1 MVQAGFGVEA
11 IDNTTP
17 GLQSAY
23 NNVTKW
29 FDKASQ
35 KAIVTAA
42 VKFDDKNLT
51 RYVNEFSEA
60 LNKGLRRNMKKFSF
74 EGMYYTKNGKEN
86 GPWRSINFSA
96 DEIKNMN
103 YDTAKVK
110 LQQLIEL
117 RERLSNGT
125 AIAGGDWGA
134 KETRQLNNLIALL
147 TQATSSY
154 ELMLR
159 VRQKQNTVDTSAATK
174 SANQIERE
182 AAATKKLIWLNEQLR
197 AAKNQQH
204 TAWASSDL
212 QKQVDAHRNLADLY
226 RKRYALTKDIRDCE
240 RAIRHEVAANSFS
253 ARLAHERA
261 ITEQKKRQL
270 QYERLFTE
278 ALNRSNA
285 GVTARGVVMRN
296 LVSLMRRYISLF
308 TLINVARQMAE
319 ITGFFEQQQV
329 ALEGI
334 LGSAAEARKA
344 INEITSLALESPFQT
359 KDLVTYT
366 KQLTAYGVEGDV
378 VGIMK
383 ELADISAGLG
393 VEMSRIILAY
403 GQVKSAAVL
412 RGQELRQFTET
423 GIPMV
428 KELADRFTELNG
440 RLVTTG
446 EVFKLISERQVPFE
460 MVADVLSEM
469 TEEGGKFHEMQSRLT
484 ETLYGQM
491 QKLKDVWT
499 LSLKSGGSGIGGVL
513 MGIVKGLQGVV
524 KHLPGIITAF
534 SGLAIVSG
542 MKSVSTMLPNIRK
555 RLIDVRNEWRWIGIE
570 IHNGV
575 IRIRQQAGAI
585 GKLGMTLK
593 SVWRT
598 ARALGSALGVAL
610 SIAGGLIVD
619 AVMKS
624 REWKN
629 TLDEINTSF
638 AKDTS
643 KMVTGLDKLLG
654 KLSSTTEG
662 TKAYNDA
669 MQTLKTNYGEYV
681 NDDLINQLIKE
692 RRQLDKTTEGWG
704 LLYES
709 IVAAIRAK
717 KEYER
722 HEERKRAVSDNIV
735 KDFMSGWDAEKWLKD
750 SFDKLTYK
758 KADQLTKLEFDDA
771 SKTQKDIEAVQSV
784 RTKDQVEMFNTALS
798 NALTLFF
805 ENGETTIDEL
815 KKRIKSELDFYGIKG
830 YVADD
835 LVNNQSHQ
843 IFNALSKDKRWGVY
857 LAEDRALDGDP
868 YMSINNA
875 FADAKRSASLY
886 QEGRWTPGMRNEE
899 YNPFW
904 LSIVEDFEYSKAA
917 KGLVSGFMSQM
928 TKEMIAYERSDDPTV
943 DAQNKQKGFEAY
955 QAAAK
960 TVNTLFSTMKLSD
973 FTNAGKTREIAEA
986 LNNLLNTIG
995 DASLR
1000 SKLRSVTDT
1009 FIELA
1014 GTKSGQA
1021 ASVSSNIIRAY
1032 GDGSNADKATKEF
1045 MSRYLPTDQNYN
1057 ELRNSIANEISSLEK
1072 EIEGYGDY
1080 QENEENRR
1088 HVEELKNQLKLYK
1101 VLAGEDYYDIDLSK
1115 NSGSSKALPIDVA
1128 NFLNDLKNAYS
1139 RYKEAVQKGGVGIGL
1154 GYARTDEQF
1163 QEMFGQFFGGA
1174 EGEKFKSIYDTR
1186 IGNKTI
1192 GDLLSGKFFES
1203 GLEAG
1208 VLDFESAINE
1218 VIADLKK
1225 YGEADTKNRKA
1236 YLNAAK
1242 QLEQWAETTFSKDNL
1257 SVVLEEFEKSVKDL
1271 TNSFERTNKEVD
1283 LYRKLRANGT
1293 VGVLGRGLSV
1303 NRNDALT
1310 PNSTRQ
1316 AANIQSLIGLYNE
1329 KATSMGAQSFSIGNL
1344 SSISDVYSAIESI
1357 GKISKMNA
1365 DNFPGTPLGDM
1376 SNEVTELLKQL
1387 LGTLISEAQSI
1398 SGEVYSGNAMK
1409 DLAANAVKRL
1419 ASQFEALTEHENV
1432 ARKQGTYDG
1441 AAIKGVVN
1449 ATQDE
1454 AKKIF
1459 DQFIKDN
1466 RLDVI
1471 AQEGNGKIS
1480 DTDLNMLEGK
1490 LKEISKDF
1498 PAALRDELMSR
1509 LTDLRNSV
1517 SKYNA
1522 SIGAFGSFGSAI
1534 RGYRN
1539 ADEDANA
1546 QYVSEKEHYLRLTAK
1561 KLNYESGTL
1570 ALTAEEVDALN
1581 TELALSQERL
1591 TAMGENG
1598 KILAEELRKVSM
1610 DNLQKSIQA
1619 CQSQFGAMTDA
1630 ANAVINTA
1638 KAFSQAINKVYD
1650 VLNDGENPEWMRE
1663 MEGFLGDF
1671 GEAFGA
1677 MIAPIS
1683 SVISLVATLT
1693 VAFVVCEAAMTPLLI
1708 VMAVLIAV
1716 AAVVA
1721 GIIAAAQQHDRALE
1735 RDIENL
1741 EKQME
1746 KTQNAMKNLDAAAER
1761 MVGLEAFETRLESIG
1776 KNLKLYRD
1784 ALAKAKAEEDK
1795 KDTDQDKVDE
1805 YKQEAQ
1811 EFLDAFKNG
1820 VQDQLDDIT
1829 GSVEEFADAIS
1840 SAMRSAFQSGEN
1852 AARSM
1857 RNVVK
1862 ESIGD
1867 MIENIMK
1874 LVYLEPAIQSAM
1886 EQLLGGDVEQL
1897 RKMFAGKDGEFDSK
1911 KATAYLVK
1919 RLTDPDNVD
1928 AFFDTMQS
1936 FEDGYINLYESM
1948 DDRLKEYFA
1957 FNPEN
1962 STLSGGISGVSEDTA
1977 RALEGIGNSSLAQ
1990 LVIANNHLASIQSH
2004 LMATIQISWFNG
2016 MLEQAKA
2023 TRLAAE
2029 RIDSAIDYMRKGV
2042 SPLHVKVV

>member
-103 YDTAKVK
+103 HDTAKVK

-117 RERLSNGT
+117 RERLANGT

-174 SANQIERE
+174 SASQIERE

-204 TAWASSDL
+204 TAWASNDL

-261 ITEQKKRQL
+261 ITDQKKRQL

-285 GVTARGVVMRN
+285 GVAARGVVMRN

-412 RGQELRQFTET
+412 RGQELRQFTEA

-499 LSLKSGGSGIGGVL
+499 LSLKSGGSGIGGML
-513 MGIVKGLQGVV
+513 MGVVKALQGIV
-524 KHLPGIITAF
+524 KHLPGILSAF
-534 SGLAIVSG
+534 SGLAIVTGLRSITR
-542 MKSVSTMLPNIRK
+542 MMPNIK
-555 RLIDVRNEWRWIGIE
+555 KQLLEAKIEWRMIGVE
-570 IHNGV
+570 IHNAS
-575 IRIRQQAGAI
+575 IRTRQQVGVLN
-585 GKLGMTLK
+585 KM
-593 SVWRT
+593 
-598 ARALGSALGVAL
+598 GVAL
-610 SIAGGLIVD
+610 KGVARAAWAMGGIIGTVLSIASGFIID

-624 REWKN
+624 REWQR
-629 TLDEINTSF
+629 TLEGINTSF
-638 AKDTS
+638 AKDMA
-643 KMVTGLDKLLG
+643 KMTTGLDGLIG
-654 KLSSTTEG
+654 KLRVANEG
-662 TKAYNDA
+662 SKLYSD
-669 MQTLKTNYGEYV
+669 TLKTLKSNYGEYV
-681 NDDLINQLIKE
+681 NENVIDALVREAKAAGDAATSWGKLADSIKE
-692 RRQLDKTTEGWG
+692 SIRQKKTFEMLDAISNEGITKTISDIAKGNDKWLFNNITYDNKKFRGDYSPGESYQVVASTFGLDTEKKIKQATEMAVSLFMNEMKQGDHFERDASG
-704 LLYES
+704 KITGVKKEDLKSILLNTSMQYGFNPNQAS
-709 IVAAIRAK
+709 AIADSWDQVFDRMADSDGYKSFLNSVIAIDNSFENTLSRAFANAK
-717 KEYER
+717 KVIDEEYQSLVGD
-722 HEERKRAVSDNIV
+722 K
-735 KDFMSGWDAEKWLKD
+735 KDPAKYNPFNVD
-750 SFDKLTYK
+750 SR
-758 KADQLTKLEFDDA
+758 
-771 SKTQKDIEAVQSV
+771 TQKVYTDLLHELVKGELTDAQMRSLSA
-784 RTKDQVEMFNTALS
+784 DGSAYS
-798 NALTLFF
+798 NALKREGGDYLKGAEMLEAINDFIDKLPSSEASLIYRLRQIVSMYDEVVGTMTDDPARIRNNAANLVGFEGKTLSSEDKDLIRYWTNVTDKNLYEMRDKLVTQI
-805 ENGETTIDEL
+805 ENL
-815 KKRIKSELDFYGIKG
+815 KK
-830 YVADD
+830 
-835 LVNNQSHQ
+835 
-843 IFNALSKDKRWGVY
+843 
-857 LAEDRALDGDP
+857 
-868 YMSINNA
+868 
-875 FADAKRSASLY
+875 
-886 QEGRWTPGMRNEE
+886 
-899 YNPFW
+899 
-904 LSIVEDFEYSKAA
+904 
-917 KGLVSGFMSQM
+917 
-928 TKEMIAYERSDDPTV
+928 
-943 DAQNKQKGFEAY
+943 
-955 QAAAK
+955 
-960 TVNTLFSTMKLSD
+960 
-973 FTNAGKTREIAEA
+973 
-986 LNNLLNTIG
+986 
-995 DASLR
+995 
-1000 SKLRSVTDT
+1000 
-1009 FIELA
+1009 
-1014 GTKSGQA
+1014 
-1021 ASVSSNIIRAY
+1021 
-1032 GDGSNADKATKEF
+1032 
-1045 MSRYLPTDQNYN
+1045 
-1057 ELRNSIANEISSLEK
+1057 
-1072 EIEGYGDY
+1072 
-1080 QENEENRR
+1080 ENEKIKPEDGANFQARRRENE
-1088 HVEELKNQLKLYK
+1088 HIIEILE
-1101 VLAGEDYYDIDLSK
+1101 VLRKRGEYYAIPDDETGG
-1115 NSGSSKALPIDVA
+1115 GSSQTLPPALAD
-1128 NFLNDLKNAYS
+1128 FLKSLKNAYTT
-1139 RYKEAVQKGGVGIGL
+1139 YKNSVQKLGVGMGL
-1154 GYARTDEQF
+1154 GTIRSDQ
-1163 QEMFGQFFGGA
+1163 QLHGMFGQFFGGA
-1174 EGEKFKSIYDTR
+1174 DGEQFQKLAGTKVGSKNVGELLSEKFIS
-1186 IGNKTI
+1186 N
-1192 GDLLSGKFFES
+1192 

-1242 QLEQWAETTFSKDNL
+1242 QLEQWVETTFSKDNL

-1344 SSISDVYSAIESI
+1344 SSISDVYKAIESI

-1365 DNFPGTPLGDM
+1365 DNFHGTPLGDM

-1409 DLAANAVKRL
+1409 DLAENAVKRL

-1490 LKEISKDF
+1490 LKAISKDF

-1561 KLNYESGTL
+1561 KQKYESGTL

-1598 KILAEELRKVSM
+1598 KILAEELRQVSM

-1650 VLNDGENPEWMRE
+1650 VLNDGENPEWMRD

-1761 MVGLEAFETRLESIG
+1761 MVGLEAFETRLKSLA
-1776 KNLKLYRD
+1776 KNLELYRD

-1795 KDTDQDKVDE
+1795 KNTDQDKVDD

-1820 VQDQLDDIT
+1820 FKEQLDEIT
-1829 GSVEEFADAIS
+1829 GSVDEFADAVS

-1852 AARSM
+1852 AAMAM
-1857 RNVVK
+1857 RNSVK

-1867 MIENIMK
+1867 MIEEIMK
-1874 LVYLEPAIQSAM
+1874 LIYLKPAIESAM
-1886 EQLLGGDVEQL
+1886 EQLLGGDRDQL
-1897 RKMFAGKDGEFDSK
+1897 QKMFEGEDGKFDSK

-2029 RIDSAIDYMRKGV
+2029 RIDNAIDYMRKGV

>member
-96 DEIKNMN
+96 DDIKNMN

-110 LQQLIEL
+110 LQQLVEL
-117 RERLSNGT
+117 RERLANGT
-125 AIAGGDWGA
+125 AVAAGEWGA

-174 SANQIERE
+174 SANQIEKE

-204 TAWASSDL
+204 TAWASNDL

-285 GVTARGVVMRN
+285 GVATRGVVMRN

-412 RGQELRQFTET
+412 RGQELRQFTEA

-484 ETLYGQM
+484 ETLYGQI

-499 LSLKSGGSGIGGVL
+499 LSLKDGGSGIGGVL
-513 MGIVKGLQGVV
+513 MGVVKGLQGVV
-524 KHLPGIITAF
+524 QHLPGILAAF
-534 SGLAIVSG
+534 SGLAIVSAFRSIAR
-542 MKSVSTMLPNIRK
+542 MMPKIKKQLLEAKI
-555 RLIDVRNEWRWIGIE
+555 EWRMIGVE
-570 IHNGV
+570 IHNAN
-575 IRIRQQAGAI
+575 IRTRQQVGTLN
-585 GKLGMTLK
+585 KMGMALK
-593 SVWRT
+593 GVART
-598 ARALGSALGVAL
+598 AKAMGSIIGTVL
-610 SIAGGLIVD
+610 SIASGFIID

-624 REWKN
+624 REWQR
-629 TLDEINTSF
+629 TLEEINTSF
-638 AKDTS
+638 AKDSAKMTS
-643 KMVTGLDKLLG
+643 GLDSLIG
-654 KLSSTTEG
+654 KLKVANEG
-662 TKAYNDA
+662 SKLYSD
-669 MQTLKTNYGEYV
+669 TLKTLKSNYGEYV
-681 NDDLINQLIKE
+681 NENVIDALVKEAKAAGDAANSWGKLADSIKE
-692 RRQLDKTTEGWG
+692 SIRQKKTFEMLDAIANEGLNKAIQGINKGNDKWLFNNITYDEKKFRGDYSDGRSNQVVSSVFGLENAKRIQQATETAATIFMNEMKYGEHFKRNDEGKIVGVNGEDLKNILLTTAQQYGFNPNQASAISDSWSQVFDMLSNDEGYKEF
-704 LLYES
+704 LNS
-709 IVAAIRAK
+709 VIAIDNSFENTLSRAFAK
-717 KEYER
+717 AKETIDKEYQSLVGDKSDVENYKPWGVDER
-722 HEERKRAVSDNIV
+722 TQEVYTDLLHRLV
-735 KDFMSGWDAEKWLKD
+735 KE
-750 SFDKLTYK
+750 
-758 KADQLTKLEFDDA
+758 QLT
-771 SKTQKDIEAVQSV
+771 T
-784 RTKDQVEMFNTALS
+784 DQMAALSMDGSAYS
-798 NALTLFF
+798 NALKREGGDYMKGAEMLEAINEFIDTLPQSESQLIYRLRQIVSMYDEAVGVLTDDAARIRNSASDLVGF
-805 ENGETTIDEL
+805 EGFNLTAEDKDLIHRWTNVTDKNIYEKRDNLVKLIDDL
-815 KKRIKSELDFYGIKG
+815 KKQNENI
-830 YVADD
+830 
-835 LVNNQSHQ
+835 
-843 IFNALSKDKRWGVY
+843 
-857 LAEDRALDGDP
+857 DP
-868 YMSINNA
+868 TAGSNFKATYDNNA
-875 FADAKRSASLY
+875 H
-886 QEGRWTPGMRNEE
+886 
-899 YNPFW
+899 
-904 LSIVEDFEYSKAA
+904 
-917 KGLVSGFMSQM
+917 
-928 TKEMIAYERSDDPTV
+928 MIAILEVLRKRGEYYNIPDD
-943 DAQNKQKGFEAY
+943 D
-955 QAAAK
+955 
-960 TVNTLFSTMKLSD
+960 
-973 FTNAGKTREIAEA
+973 
-986 LNNLLNTIG
+986 
-995 DASLR
+995 
-1000 SKLRSVTDT
+1000 
-1009 FIELA
+1009 
-1014 GTKSGQA
+1014 KSG
-1021 ASVSSNIIRAY
+1021 
-1032 GDGSNADKATKEF
+1032 
-1045 MSRYLPTDQNYN
+1045 
-1057 ELRNSIANEISSLEK
+1057 
-1072 EIEGYGDY
+1072 
-1080 QENEENRR
+1080 
-1088 HVEELKNQLKLYK
+1088 
-1101 VLAGEDYYDIDLSK
+1101 SK
-1115 NSGSSKALPIDVA
+1115 SLPIDVA

-1154 GYARTDEQF
+1154 GYARTDKQF
-1163 QEMFGQFFGGA
+1163 QTMFGQFFGGA
-1174 EGEKFKSIYDTR
+1174 EGEKFKSISGTR

-1192 GDLLSGKFFES
+1192 GDLLSDKFFKS
-1203 GLEAG
+1203 GLETG
-1208 VLDFESAINE
+1208 VLDFEKAIND
-1218 VIADLKK
+1218 VIADLKA
-1225 YGEADTKNRKA
+1225 YGNANTKGGKA

-1242 QLEQWAETTFSKDNL
+1242 QLEQWVETTIAKDNFN
-1257 SVVLEEFEKSVKDL
+1257 VVLEEFEKSVKDL

-1398 SGEVYSGNAMK
+1398 SGEMYSGNAMK

-1441 AAIKGVVN
+1441 AAIRGVVN

-1490 LKEISKDF
+1490 LKAISKDF

-1561 KLNYESGTL
+1561 KQNYESGTL

-1598 KILAEELRKVSM
+1598 KILAEELRQVSM

-1619 CQSQFGAMTDA
+1619 CQSQFGSMVDSV
-1630 ANAVINTA
+1630 NAVIDAA

-1650 VLNDGENPEWMRE
+1650 VLNDGENPDWMKD

-1761 MVGLEAFETRLESIG
+1761 MVGLEAFETRLKSLA
-1776 KNLKLYRD
+1776 KNLELYRD

-1795 KDTDQDKVDE
+1795 KNTDQDKVDD

-1811 EFLDAFKNG
+1811 EYLDTFKNG
-1820 VQDQLDDIT
+1820 FKEQLDEIT
-1829 GSVEEFADAIS
+1829 GSVDEFADAVS

-1852 AARSM
+1852 AARAM
-1857 RNVVK
+1857 RNAVK

-1867 MIENIMK
+1867 MIEEIMK
-1874 LVYLEPAIQSAM
+1874 LIYLKPAIESAM
-1886 EQLLGGDVEQL
+1886 EQLLGGDRDQL
-1897 RKMFAGKDGEFDSK
+1897 QKMFEGEDGKFDSK

-1990 LVIANNHLASIQSH
+1990 LVITNNHLASIQSH

-2042 SPLHVKVV
+2042 NPLYVKVV

>member
-125 AIAGGDWGA
+125 AVAGGDWGA

-204 TAWASSDL
+204 TAWASNDL

-226 RKRYALTKDIRDCE
+226 RKRYTLTKDIRDCE

-285 GVTARGVVMRN
+285 GVAARGVVMRN

-412 RGQELRQFTET
+412 RGQELRQFTEA

-499 LSLKSGGSGIGGVL
+499 LSLKSGGSGIGGML
-513 MGIVKGLQGVV
+513 MGVVKALQGIV
-524 KHLPGIITAF
+524 KHLPGILSAF
-534 SGLAIVSG
+534 SGLAIVTGLRSITR
-542 MKSVSTMLPNIRK
+542 MMPNIK
-555 RLIDVRNEWRWIGIE
+555 KQLLEAKIEWRMIGVE
-570 IHNGV
+570 IHNAS
-575 IRIRQQAGAI
+575 IRTRQQVGVLN
-585 GKLGMTLK
+585 KM
-593 SVWRT
+593 
-598 ARALGSALGVAL
+598 GVAL
-610 SIAGGLIVD
+610 KGVARAAWAMGGIIGTVLSIASGFIID

-624 REWKN
+624 REWQR
-629 TLDEINTSF
+629 TLEGINTSF
-638 AKDTS
+638 AKDMA
-643 KMVTGLDKLLG
+643 KMTTGLDGLIG
-654 KLSSTTEG
+654 KLRVANEG
-662 TKAYNDA
+662 SKLYSD
-669 MQTLKTNYGEYV
+669 TLKTLKSNYGEYV
-681 NDDLINQLIKE
+681 NENVIDALVREAKAAGDAATSWGKLADSIKE
-692 RRQLDKTTEGWG
+692 SIRQKKTFEMLDAISNEGITKTISDIAKGNDKWLFNNITYDNKKFRGDYSPGESYQVVASTFGLDTEKKIKQATEMAVSLFMNEMKQGDHFERDASG
-704 LLYES
+704 KITGVKKEDLKSILLNTSMQYGFNPNQAS
-709 IVAAIRAK
+709 AIADSWDQVFDRMADSDGYKSFLNSVIAIDNSFENTLSRAFANAK
-717 KEYER
+717 KVIDEEYQSLVGD
-722 HEERKRAVSDNIV
+722 K
-735 KDFMSGWDAEKWLKD
+735 KDPAKYNPFNVD
-750 SFDKLTYK
+750 SR
-758 KADQLTKLEFDDA
+758 
-771 SKTQKDIEAVQSV
+771 TQKVYTDLLHELVKGELTDAQMRSLSA
-784 RTKDQVEMFNTALS
+784 DGSAYS
-798 NALTLFF
+798 NALKREGGDYLKGAEMLEAINDFIDKLPSSEASLIYRLRQIVSMYDEVVGTMTDDPARIRNNAANLVGFEGKTLSSEDKDLIRYWTNVTDKNLYEMRDKLVTQI
-805 ENGETTIDEL
+805 ENL
-815 KKRIKSELDFYGIKG
+815 KK
-830 YVADD
+830 
-835 LVNNQSHQ
+835 
-843 IFNALSKDKRWGVY
+843 
-857 LAEDRALDGDP
+857 
-868 YMSINNA
+868 
-875 FADAKRSASLY
+875 
-886 QEGRWTPGMRNEE
+886 
-899 YNPFW
+899 
-904 LSIVEDFEYSKAA
+904 
-917 KGLVSGFMSQM
+917 
-928 TKEMIAYERSDDPTV
+928 
-943 DAQNKQKGFEAY
+943 
-955 QAAAK
+955 
-960 TVNTLFSTMKLSD
+960 
-973 FTNAGKTREIAEA
+973 
-986 LNNLLNTIG
+986 
-995 DASLR
+995 
-1000 SKLRSVTDT
+1000 
-1009 FIELA
+1009 
-1014 GTKSGQA
+1014 
-1021 ASVSSNIIRAY
+1021 
-1032 GDGSNADKATKEF
+1032 
-1045 MSRYLPTDQNYN
+1045 
-1057 ELRNSIANEISSLEK
+1057 
-1072 EIEGYGDY
+1072 
-1080 QENEENRR
+1080 ENENIKPEDGANFQARRRENE
-1088 HVEELKNQLKLYK
+1088 HIIEILE
-1101 VLAGEDYYDIDLSK
+1101 VLRKRGEYYAIPDDETGG
-1115 NSGSSKALPIDVA
+1115 GSSQTLPPALAD
-1128 NFLNDLKNAYS
+1128 FLKSLKNAYTT
-1139 RYKEAVQKGGVGIGL
+1139 YKNSVQKLGVGMGL
-1154 GYARTDEQF
+1154 GTIRSDQ
-1163 QEMFGQFFGGA
+1163 QLQGMFGQFFGGA
-1174 EGEKFKSIYDTR
+1174 DGEQFQKLAGTKVGSKNVGELLSEKFIS
-1186 IGNKTI
+1186 N
-1192 GDLLSGKFFES
+1192 
-1203 GLEAG
+1203 GLEDG

-1365 DNFPGTPLGDM
+1365 DNFPATPLGDM

-1398 SGEVYSGNAMK
+1398 SGEVYSGNAMQ
-1409 DLAANAVKRL
+1409 DLIANAKTRTTTRL
-1419 ASQFEALTEHENV
+1419 GDLTGHENV
-1432 ARKQGTYDG
+1432 ARNQGMYDWG
-1441 AAIKGVVN
+1441 AIKQIVEAN
-1449 ATQDE
+1449 QKEAT
-1454 AKKIF
+1454 ALF

-1466 RLDVI
+1466 NLDVL
-1471 AQEGNGKIS
+1471 AKNNGGKI
-1480 DTDLNMLEGK
+1480 DTAMLDELKQKLTNIAKELPDL
-1490 LKEISKDF
+1490 
-1498 PAALRDELMSR
+1498 LRDEL
-1509 LTDLRNSV
+1509 LGKIDDLERAAAE
-1517 SKYNA
+1517 YNA
-1522 SIGAFGSFGSAI
+1522 KVAAPGSIFGAYSD
-1534 RGYRN
+1534 YRN
-1539 ADEDANA
+1539 AGTKAVEMWEKEEKLNLSIATQLETPELRALLSEEEIDDLEA
-1546 QYVSEKEHYLRLTAK
+1546 QLAASEKRLEDMGGSAEALEEKLK
-1561 KLNYESGTL
+1561 KL
-1570 ALTAEEVDALN
+1570 A
-1581 TELALSQERL
+1581 
-1591 TAMGENG
+1591 
-1598 KILAEELRKVSM
+1598 I
-1610 DNLQKSIQA
+1610 DNLQKSAQEA
-1619 CQSQFGAMTDA
+1619 QSTLNAISGA
-1630 ANAVINTA
+1630 ANSVIDVFKSLSGT
-1638 KAFSQAINKVYD
+1638 INKVYD
-1650 VLNDGENPEWMRE
+1650 IMNDGENPEWMKE
-1663 MEGFLGDF
+1663 MDGFINDF
-1671 GEAFGA
+1671 GQAFNDL
-1677 MIAPIS
+1677 IAPITA
-1683 SVISLVATLT
+1683 VMAAI
-1693 VAFVVCEAAMTPLLI
+1693 VAFTVVVAVAGTTMGI
-1708 VMAVLIAV
+1708 VFGALIAV
-1716 AAVVA
+1716 AAIFA
-1721 GIIAAAQQHDRALE
+1721 GVIAACQSHDRNLQNT
-1735 RDIENL
+1735 IEDL
-1741 EKQME
+1741 DKQIE
-1746 KTQNAMKNLDAAAER
+1746 DTKNAMTNLDAAAER
-1761 MVGLEAFETRLESIG
+1761 MVGFEKFSTQLQSNA
-1776 KNLKLYRD
+1776 KNLELYRD
-1784 ALAKAKAEEDK
+1784 ALAKAKAEEAK
-1795 KDTDQDKVDE
+1795 KDTDPDKVKE
-1805 YKQEAQ
+1805 FAQEAQ
-1811 EFLDAFKNG
+1811 EYHDAFLNNLKT
-1820 VQDQLDDIT
+1820 QI
-1829 GSVEEFADAIS
+1829 EEMTFSIEDVAGRIS
-1840 SAMRSAFQSGEN
+1840 DAMRTAFQNGEN
-1852 AARSM
+1852 AARAM
-1857 RNVVK
+1857 RDAVK
-1862 ESIGD
+1862 EAIGD
-1867 MIENIMK
+1867 MVQKMMEMYYLMPRLEEAFENYIGMPLEKIETEYSNPDGSFNWK
-1874 LVYLEPAIQSAM
+1874 RFSNFLKSLSEDPEKTVNLENDLHSAS
-1886 EQLLGGDVEQL
+1886 EGFIEFVESLPEPL
-1897 RKMFAGKDGEFDSK
+1897 RE
-1911 KATAYLVK
+1911 AYAYASG
-1919 RLTDPDNVD
+1919 TSE
-1928 AFFDTMQS
+1928 M
-1936 FEDGYINLYESM
+1936 
-1948 DDRLKEYFA
+1948 
-1957 FNPEN
+1957 
-1962 STLSGGISGVSEDTA
+1962 SGGVSGITEDTA

-2004 LMATIQISWFNG
+2004 LMATIQTNWFDS
-2016 MLEQAKA
+2016 MLKHTESIAR
-2023 TRLAAE
+2023 TTAE
-2029 RIDSAIDYMRKGV
+2029 LKDMLYSSQVGSR
-2042 SPLHVKVV
+2042 PLNMKML

>member
-29 FDKASQ
+29 FNKASQ

-51 RYVNEFSEA
+51 RYVNDFSEA

-96 DEIKNMN
+96 DDIKNMN

-110 LQQLIEL
+110 LQQLVEL
-117 RERLSNGT
+117 RERLANGT
-125 AIAGGDWGA
+125 AVAAGEWGA

-174 SANQIERE
+174 SASQIERE

-204 TAWASSDL
+204 TAWASNDL

-285 GVTARGVVMRN
+285 GVATRGVVMRN

-308 TLINVARQMAE
+308 TLINVSRQMAE

-412 RGQELRQFTET
+412 RGQELRQFTEA

-513 MGIVKGLQGVV
+513 MGVVKGLQGVV
-524 KHLPGIITAF
+524 QHLPGIITAF

-575 IRIRQQAGAI
+575 IRIRQQTGAI

-598 ARALGSALGVAL
+598 ARALGSVLGVAL

-624 REWKN
+624 REWKS

-654 KLSSTTEG
+654 KLSATTEG

-692 RRQLDKTTEGWG
+692 RKQLDKTTEGWG

-735 KDFMSGWDAEKWLKD
+735 KDFMSGWDAENWLKD

-771 SKTQKDIEAVQSV
+771 SKTQKDIEAVQNV

-830 YVADD
+830 YAADD
-835 LVNNQSHQ
+835 LVNNQSYQ
-843 IFNALSKDKRWGVY
+843 IFNALTKDKRWGVY

-875 FADAKRSASLY
+875 FADARRNASLY

-904 LSIVEDFEYSKAA
+904 LSMVEDFEYSKAA

-928 TKEMIAYERSDDPTV
+928 TKEMIAYEKSDDPTV
-943 DAQNKQKGFEAY
+943 DAQNKQKGLEAY

-986 LNNLLNTIG
+986 LNNLLNTVG

-1021 ASVSSNIIRAY
+1021 ASVSSNIIKAY

-1045 MSRYLPTDQNYN
+1045 MVRYLPTDQNYN

-1072 EIEGYGDY
+1072 EIEGYGDI
-1080 QENEENRR
+1080 QENEENRKY
-1088 HVEELKNQLKLYK
+1088 VEELQKQLNLYK

-1115 NSGSSKALPIDVA
+1115 NSGASKALPIDVA

-1163 QEMFGQFFGGA
+1163 QTMFGQFFGGA
-1174 EGEKFKSIYDTR
+1174 EGEKFKSISDTR

-1192 GDLLSGKFFES
+1192 GDLLSDKFFES
-1203 GLEAG
+1203 GLETG
-1208 VLDFESAINE
+1208 VLDFEKAIND
-1218 VIADLKK
+1218 VIADLKA
-1225 YGEADTKNRKA
+1225 YGNANTKGGKA

-1242 QLEQWAETTFSKDNL
+1242 QLEQWVETTIAKDNFN
-1257 SVVLEEFEKSVKDL
+1257 VVLEEFEKSVKDL

-1441 AAIKGVVN
+1441 AAIRGVVN

-1466 RLDVI
+1466 RLDMI

-1490 LKEISKDF
+1490 LKAISKDF

-1561 KLNYESGTL
+1561 KQNYESGTL

-1591 TAMGENG
+1591 TAMGEDG
-1598 KILAEELRKVSM
+1598 KILAEELRQVSM

-1650 VLNDGENPEWMRE
+1650 VLNDGENPEWMRD

-1683 SVISLVATLT
+1683 SIISLVATLT

-1761 MVGLEAFETRLESIG
+1761 MVGLEGFETRLKSLA
-1776 KNLKLYRD
+1776 KNLELYRD

-1897 RKMFAGKDGEFDSK
+1897 RKMFADKDGEFDSK

-2042 SPLHVKVV
+2042 NPLYVKVV

>member
-125 AIAGGDWGA
+125 AVAGGDWGA

-204 TAWASSDL
+204 TAWASNDL

-226 RKRYALTKDIRDCE
+226 RKRYTLTKDIRDCE

-412 RGQELRQFTET
+412 RGQELRQFTEA

-830 YVADD
+830 YAADD

-943 DAQNKQKGFEAY
+943 DAQNKQKGLEAY

-1021 ASVSSNIIRAY
+1021 ASVSSNIIKAY

-1088 HVEELKNQLKLYK
+1088 YVEELQNQLKLYK

-1163 QEMFGQFFGGA
+1163 QKMFGQFFSGA
-1174 EGEKFKSIYDTR
+1174 EGDKFKSIYDTR

-1365 DNFPGTPLGDM
+1365 NNFPGTPLGNM

-1398 SGEVYSGNAMK
+1398 SGEVYSGNAMQ
-1409 DLAANAVKRL
+1409 DLIANAKTRTTTRL
-1419 ASQFEALTEHENV
+1419 DDLTEHENV
-1432 ARKQGTYDG
+1432 ARNQGMYDWE
-1441 AAIKGVVN
+1441 AIKRIVEAN
-1449 ATQDE
+1449 QKEAT
-1454 AKKIF
+1454 ALF

-1466 RLDVI
+1466 NLDVL
-1471 AQEGNGKIS
+1471 AKNNGGKI
-1480 DTDLNMLEGK
+1480 DTAMLDELKQKLTNIAKDLPDL
-1490 LKEISKDF
+1490 
-1498 PAALRDELMSR
+1498 LRDEL
-1509 LTDLRNSV
+1509 LGKIDDLERAAAE
-1517 SKYNA
+1517 YNA
-1522 SIGAFGSFGSAI
+1522 KVAAPGSIFGAYSD
-1534 RGYRN
+1534 YRN
-1539 ADEDANA
+1539 AGTKAVEMWEKEEKLNLSIATQLETPELRALLSEEEIDDLEA
-1546 QYVSEKEHYLRLTAK
+1546 QLAASEKRLEDMGGSAEALEEKLK
-1561 KLNYESGTL
+1561 KL
-1570 ALTAEEVDALN
+1570 A
-1581 TELALSQERL
+1581 
-1591 TAMGENG
+1591 
-1598 KILAEELRKVSM
+1598 I
-1610 DNLQKSIQA
+1610 DNLQKSAQEA
-1619 CQSQFGAMTDA
+1619 QSTLNAISGA
-1630 ANAVINTA
+1630 ANSVIDVFKSLSGT
-1638 KAFSQAINKVYD
+1638 INRVYD
-1650 VLNDGENPEWMRE
+1650 IMNDGENPEWMKE
-1663 MEGFLGDF
+1663 MDGFINDF
-1671 GEAFGA
+1671 GQAFNDL
-1677 MIAPIS
+1677 IAPITA
-1683 SVISLVATLT
+1683 VMAAI
-1693 VAFVVCEAAMTPLLI
+1693 VAFTVVVAVAGTTMGI
-1708 VMAVLIAV
+1708 VFGALIAV
-1716 AAVVA
+1716 AAIFA
-1721 GIIAAAQQHDRALE
+1721 GVIAACQSHDRNLQNT
-1735 RDIENL
+1735 IEDL
-1741 EKQME
+1741 DKQIE
-1746 KTQNAMKNLDAAAER
+1746 DTKNAMTNLDAAAER
-1761 MVGLEAFETRLESIG
+1761 MVGFEKFSTQLQSNA
-1776 KNLKLYRD
+1776 KNLELYRD
-1784 ALAKAKAEEDK
+1784 ALAKAKAEEAK
-1795 KDTDQDKVDE
+1795 KDTDPDKVKE
-1805 YKQEAQ
+1805 FAQEAQ
-1811 EFLDAFKNG
+1811 EYHDAFLNNLKT
-1820 VQDQLDDIT
+1820 QI
-1829 GSVEEFADAIS
+1829 EEMTFSIEDVAGRIS
-1840 SAMRSAFQSGEN
+1840 DAMRTAFQNGEN
-1852 AARSM
+1852 AARAM
-1857 RNVVK
+1857 RDAVK
-1862 ESIGD
+1862 EAIGD
-1867 MIENIMK
+1867 MVQKMMEMYYLMPRLEEAFENYIGMPLEKIETEFSNPDGSFNYK
-1874 LVYLEPAIQSAM
+1874 RFSNFLKSLSEDPEKTVNLENDLHSAS
-1886 EQLLGGDVEQL
+1886 EGFIEFVESLPEPL
-1897 RKMFAGKDGEFDSK
+1897 RE
-1911 KATAYLVK
+1911 AYAYASG
-1919 RLTDPDNVD
+1919 TSE
-1928 AFFDTMQS
+1928 M
-1936 FEDGYINLYESM
+1936 
-1948 DDRLKEYFA
+1948 
-1957 FNPEN
+1957 
-1962 STLSGGISGVSEDTA
+1962 SGGVSGITEDTA

-2004 LMATIQISWFNG
+2004 LTATIQTNWFNS
-2016 MLEQAKA
+2016 MLKHTESIAR
-2023 TRLAAE
+2023 TTAE
-2029 RIDSAIDYMRKGV
+2029 LKDMLYSSQIGSR
-2042 SPLHVKVV
+2042 PLNMKML

>member
-125 AIAGGDWGA
+125 AVAGGDWGA

-204 TAWASSDL
+204 TAWASNDL

-378 VGIMK
+378 VGTMK

-412 RGQELRQFTET
+412 RGQELRQFTEA

-524 KHLPGIITAF
+524 KHLPGILSAF
-534 SGLAIVSG
+534 SGLAIVTGLRSITR
-542 MKSVSTMLPNIRK
+542 MMPNIK
-555 RLIDVRNEWRWIGIE
+555 KQLLEAKIEWRMIGVE
-570 IHNGV
+570 IHNAS
-575 IRIRQQAGAI
+575 IRTRQQVGVLN
-585 GKLGMTLK
+585 KM
-593 SVWRT
+593 
-598 ARALGSALGVAL
+598 GVAL
-610 SIAGGLIVD
+610 KGVARAAWAMGGIIGTVLSIASGFIID

-624 REWKN
+624 REWQR
-629 TLDEINTSF
+629 TLEGINTSF
-638 AKDTS
+638 AKDMA
-643 KMVTGLDKLLG
+643 KMTTGLDGLIG
-654 KLSSTTEG
+654 KLRVANEG
-662 TKAYNDA
+662 SKLYSD
-669 MQTLKTNYGEYV
+669 TLKTLKSNYGEYV
-681 NDDLINQLIKE
+681 NENVIDALVREAKAAGDAATSWGKLADSIKE
-692 RRQLDKTTEGWG
+692 SIRQKKTFEMLDAISNEGITKTISDIAKGNNKWLFNNITYDNKKFRGDYSPGESYQVVASTFGLDTEKKIKQATEMAVSLFMNEMKQGDHFERDASG
-704 LLYES
+704 KITGVKKEDLKSILLNTSMQYGFNPNQAS
-709 IVAAIRAK
+709 AIADSWDQVFDRMADSDGYKSFLNSVIAIDNSFENTLSRAFANAK
-717 KEYER
+717 KVIDEEYQSLVGD
-722 HEERKRAVSDNIV
+722 K
-735 KDFMSGWDAEKWLKD
+735 KDPAKYNPFNVD
-750 SFDKLTYK
+750 SR
-758 KADQLTKLEFDDA
+758 
-771 SKTQKDIEAVQSV
+771 TQKVYTDLLHELVKGELTDAQMRSLSA
-784 RTKDQVEMFNTALS
+784 DGSAYS
-798 NALTLFF
+798 NALKREGGDYLKGAEMLEAINDFIDKLPSSEASLIYRLRQIVNMYDEVVGTMTDDPARIRNNAANLVGFEGKTLSSEDKDLIRYWTNVTDKNLYEMRDKLVTQI
-805 ENGETTIDEL
+805 ENL
-815 KKRIKSELDFYGIKG
+815 KK
-830 YVADD
+830 
-835 LVNNQSHQ
+835 
-843 IFNALSKDKRWGVY
+843 
-857 LAEDRALDGDP
+857 
-868 YMSINNA
+868 
-875 FADAKRSASLY
+875 
-886 QEGRWTPGMRNEE
+886 
-899 YNPFW
+899 
-904 LSIVEDFEYSKAA
+904 
-917 KGLVSGFMSQM
+917 
-928 TKEMIAYERSDDPTV
+928 
-943 DAQNKQKGFEAY
+943 
-955 QAAAK
+955 
-960 TVNTLFSTMKLSD
+960 
-973 FTNAGKTREIAEA
+973 
-986 LNNLLNTIG
+986 
-995 DASLR
+995 
-1000 SKLRSVTDT
+1000 
-1009 FIELA
+1009 
-1014 GTKSGQA
+1014 
-1021 ASVSSNIIRAY
+1021 
-1032 GDGSNADKATKEF
+1032 
-1045 MSRYLPTDQNYN
+1045 
-1057 ELRNSIANEISSLEK
+1057 
-1072 EIEGYGDY
+1072 
-1080 QENEENRR
+1080 ENEKIKPEDGANFQARRKENE
-1088 HVEELKNQLKLYK
+1088 HIIEILE
-1101 VLAGEDYYDIDLSK
+1101 VLRKRGEYYAIPDDETGG
-1115 NSGSSKALPIDVA
+1115 GSSQTLPPALAD
-1128 NFLNDLKNAYS
+1128 FLKSLKNAYTT
-1139 RYKEAVQKGGVGIGL
+1139 YKNSVQKLGVGMGL
-1154 GYARTDEQF
+1154 GTIRSDQ
-1163 QEMFGQFFGGA
+1163 QLQGIFGQFFGGA
-1174 EGEKFKSIYDTR
+1174 DGEQFQKLAGTKVGSKNVGELLSEKFIS
-1186 IGNKTI
+1186 N
-1192 GDLLSGKFFES
+1192 
-1203 GLEAG
+1203 GLEDG

-1365 DNFPGTPLGDM
+1365 NNFPGTPLGNM

-1398 SGEVYSGNAMK
+1398 SGEVYSGNAMQ
-1409 DLAANAVKRL
+1409 DLIANAKTRTTTRL
-1419 ASQFEALTEHENV
+1419 DDLTEHENV
-1432 ARKQGTYDG
+1432 ARNQGMYDWE
-1441 AAIKGVVN
+1441 AIKRIVEAN
-1449 ATQDE
+1449 QKEAT
-1454 AKKIF
+1454 ALF

-1466 RLDVI
+1466 NLDVL
-1471 AQEGNGKIS
+1471 AKNNGGKI
-1480 DTDLNMLEGK
+1480 DTAMLDELKQKLTNIAKGFPDL
-1490 LKEISKDF
+1490 
-1498 PAALRDELMSR
+1498 LRDEL
-1509 LTDLRNSV
+1509 LGKIDDLERAAAD
-1517 SKYNA
+1517 YNA
-1522 SIGAFGSFGSAI
+1522 KVAAPGSIFGAYSD
-1534 RGYRN
+1534 YRN
-1539 ADEDANA
+1539 AGAEAKRLWDDEDQKLTGLQDRLEAHKNGTSPLSKQELDTLNA
-1546 QYVSEKEHYLRLTAK
+1546 EIMACKARI
-1561 KLNYESGTL
+1561 
-1570 ALTAEEVDALN
+1570 EE
-1581 TELALSQERL
+1581 
-1591 TAMGENG
+1591 MGG
-1598 KILAEELRKVSM
+1598 SVEELEEKLKQLAIA
-1610 DNLQKSIQA
+1610 NLQKSAQEA
-1619 CQSQFGAMTDA
+1619 QSTLNAISGA
-1630 ANAVINTA
+1630 ANSVIDVFKSLSGT
-1638 KAFSQAINKVYD
+1638 INRVYD
-1650 VLNDGENPEWMRE
+1650 IMNDGENPEWMKE
-1663 MEGFLGDF
+1663 MDGFINDF
-1671 GEAFGA
+1671 GQAFNDL
-1677 MIAPIS
+1677 IAPITA
-1683 SVISLVATLT
+1683 VMAAI
-1693 VAFVVCEAAMTPLLI
+1693 VAFTVVVAVAGTTMAI
-1708 VMAVLIAV
+1708 VFGALIAV
-1716 AAVVA
+1716 AAIFA
-1721 GIIAAAQQHDRALE
+1721 GVIAACQSHDRNLQNT
-1735 RDIENL
+1735 IEDL
-1741 EKQME
+1741 DKQIE
-1746 KTQNAMKNLDAAAER
+1746 DTKNAMTNLDAAAER
-1761 MVGLEAFETRLESIG
+1761 MVGFEKFSTQLQSNA
-1776 KNLKLYRD
+1776 KNLELYRD
-1784 ALAKAKAEEDK
+1784 ALAKAKAEEAK
-1795 KDTDQDKVDE
+1795 KDTDPDKVKE
-1805 YKQEAQ
+1805 FAQEAQ
-1811 EFLDAFKNG
+1811 EYHDAFLNNLKT
-1820 VQDQLDDIT
+1820 QI
-1829 GSVEEFADAIS
+1829 EEMTFSIEDVAGRIS
-1840 SAMRSAFQSGEN
+1840 DAMRTAFQNGEN
-1852 AARSM
+1852 AARAM
-1857 RNVVK
+1857 RDAVK
-1862 ESIGD
+1862 EAIGD
-1867 MIENIMK
+1867 MVQKMMEMYYLMPRLEEAFENYIGMPLEKIETEYTNPDGSFNWK
-1874 LVYLEPAIQSAM
+1874 RFSNFLKSLSEDPEKTVNLENDLHSAS
-1886 EQLLGGDVEQL
+1886 EGFIEFVESLPEPL
-1897 RKMFAGKDGEFDSK
+1897 RE
-1911 KATAYLVK
+1911 AYAYASG
-1919 RLTDPDNVD
+1919 TSE
-1928 AFFDTMQS
+1928 M
-1936 FEDGYINLYESM
+1936 
-1948 DDRLKEYFA
+1948 
-1957 FNPEN
+1957 
-1962 STLSGGISGVSEDTA
+1962 SGGVSGITEDTA

-2004 LMATIQISWFNG
+2004 LMATIQTNWFNS
-2016 MLEQAKA
+2016 MLKNTELIARTTVELKDMLYGSQVGS
-2023 TRLAAE
+2023 R
-2029 RIDSAIDYMRKGV
+2029 
-2042 SPLHVKVV
+2042 PLNMKML